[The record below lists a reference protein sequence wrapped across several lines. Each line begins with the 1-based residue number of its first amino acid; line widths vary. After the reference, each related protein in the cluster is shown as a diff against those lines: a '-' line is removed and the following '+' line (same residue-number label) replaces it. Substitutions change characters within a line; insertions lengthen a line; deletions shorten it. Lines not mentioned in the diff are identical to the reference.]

1 MCPVI
6 QNRGVFEVIV
16 IGGGIMGIAI
26 AAVEAER
33 GRRVLLLEREEHPVG
48 ASVQNFGLLWCLGQP
63 AHLWKRALRTRARW
77 LEFASQA
84 GFHASPNGS
93 SPILSWRRPC

>member
-33 GRRVLLLEREEHPVG
+33 GRRVLLLEREERPFV
-48 ASVQNFGLLWCLGQP
+48 ASVESLALLLALVLH
-63 AHLWKRALRTRARW
+63 AHLGHR
-77 LEFASQA
+77 SV
-84 GFHASPNGS
+84 
-93 SPILSWRRPC
+93 